1 METVEAMSQYV
12 HELKT
17 LVSDMTETP
26 QTADFLALF
35 NERLSEKIASY
46 YTLEGSNDC
55 VQVNQVPDFRGL

>member
-17 LVSDMTETP
+17 LVSDIPETP

-35 NERLSEKIASY
+35 NESLPEKIASY
-46 YTLEGSNDC
+46 QTLEGSNDC
-55 VQVNQVPDFRGL
+55 VQVNQAPDFRSL